1 MLYHGSHN
9 QNLIEEIS
17 TEGIGTGT
25 GCSGFF
31 CCNRVRLANDYGK
44 HVYRIDDSD
53 LTMFDNCDADED
65 VLEQIITE
73 IGINYEENRNLCWAA
88 VATEDLHH
96 TVNADG
102 EWIDMDELWAKLV
115 NRDLDD
121 ALWFAQSLRIELARR
136 QGFQSVGMNDE
147 CGSIVVLREFAKFER
162 VEICE
167 ECGEDKNSEDCN
179 CE

>member
-9 QNLIEEIS
+9 PKLIEEIS
-17 TEGIGTGT
+17 AEGIGTGT

-31 CCNRVRLANDYGK
+31 CCNTARRASEYGQ
-44 HVYRIDDSD
+44 HVYRMPD
-53 LTMFDNCDADED
+53 LPMFDNSDADED
-65 VLEQIITE
+65 MLAQVATDA
-73 IGINYEENRNLCWAA
+73 GINYAEHMDLCWHAIAA
-88 VATEDLHH
+88 EDLSYDEQEAWAEL
-96 TVNADG
+96 VEKD
-102 EWIDMDELWAKLV
+102 IDVAM
-115 NRDLDD
+115 
-121 ALWFAQSLRIELARR
+121 WFAQSLRIELARR

-179 CE
+179 C